1 MGLNETMF
9 RCDCDFPHRSM
20 NGGSYESDIWINRGE
35 LFFLIGE
42 EIGFLLGANGIIKT
56 TIPEPKLRLY
66 FRTILGEKIP

>member
-1 MGLNETMF
+1 
-9 RCDCDFPHRSM
+9 M